1 MVKELN
7 GTPQD
12 GNSKFSYAFGRGN
25 TKQMY
30 GESFFTFFHLVFG
43 RAYQKSGYMV
53 LCCYVYARMQMN
65 G

>member
-7 GTPQD
+7 GTSQD
-12 GNSKFSYAFGRGN
+12 GNSKFSYVFGRGN
-25 TKQMY
+25 TKRMY

-43 RAYQKSGYMV
+43 RAYQKSGYTV

-65 G
+65 D